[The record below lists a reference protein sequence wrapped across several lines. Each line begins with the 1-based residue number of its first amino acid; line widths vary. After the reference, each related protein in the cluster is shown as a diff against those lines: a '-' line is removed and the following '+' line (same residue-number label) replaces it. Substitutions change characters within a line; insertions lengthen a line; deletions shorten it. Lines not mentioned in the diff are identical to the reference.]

1 MQAFIDATR
10 ALQAIEFGDHIRVVV
25 VELDFVELLRP
36 ELYFAVLTLVRT
48 EVARVDPPCS
58 AISAYQLCLYCAIP
72 FVPAFISRP
81 VANVICFQ
89 AFGAPKVCLAGSA
102 D

>member
-1 MQAFIDATR
+1 MQALIGAMR
-10 ALQAIEFGDHIRVVV
+10 ALQASGFGAHIRVVV

-36 ELYFAVLTLVRT
+36 ELYVAVLTLVRP

-58 AISAYQLCLYCAIP
+58 AISAYQLCLYCATP

-81 VANVICFQ
+81 VASVIRFQ
-89 AFGAPKVCLAGSA
+89 AFGAPELCLAGSA

>member
-1 MQAFIDATR
+1 MR
-10 ALQAIEFGDHIRVVV
+10 ALQANEFGDHLRVVV
-25 VELDFVELLRP
+25 VELDFVELLCP
-36 ELYFAVLTLVRT
+36 ELYVAVLTLVRP

-81 VANVICFQ
+81 VATVICFQ
-89 AFGAPKVCLAGSA
+89 TLGAPKMCLAGSA

>member
-10 ALQAIEFGDHIRVVV
+10 ALQAVEFGDHIRVVV

-36 ELYFAVLTLVRT
+36 ELYFAVLTLVRP

-58 AISAYQLCLYCAIP
+58 AISAYQLCLYNEITL
-72 FVPAFISRP
+72 VPAFISRP
-81 VANVICFQ
+81 VATVICFQ
-89 AFGAPKVCLAGSA
+89 TLGAPKLCLAGLA